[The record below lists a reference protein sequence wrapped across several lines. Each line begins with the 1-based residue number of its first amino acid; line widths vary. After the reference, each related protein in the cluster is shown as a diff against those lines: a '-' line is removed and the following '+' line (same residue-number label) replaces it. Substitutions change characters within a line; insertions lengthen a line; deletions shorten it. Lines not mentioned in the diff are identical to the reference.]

1 MGRYMSPLL
10 GPLAIVLLGS
20 IIDNVVLVLL
30 LVMVIGLAFVV
41 TFAAAF
47 STLAELAFDGALS
60 GLMVGGGFEGTD
72 LSHTCSFPL
81 PESVRHFDLTLPIE
95 IHAGLLFHESCCW
108 VVYWLRCCL
117 SLAVLA

>member
-1 MGRYMSPLL
+1 MVLVHFESVIDDMVLVVPL
-10 GPLAIVLLGS
+10 
-20 IIDNVVLVLL
+20 VLVL
-30 LVMVIGLAFVV
+30 GLAFVV
-41 TFAAAF
+41 TFASA
-47 STLAELAFDGALS
+47 LATFAGLAFDGAMS
-60 GLMVGGGFEGTD
+60 GLVVGGGLEGTD

-117 SLAVLA
+117 SLAVLT